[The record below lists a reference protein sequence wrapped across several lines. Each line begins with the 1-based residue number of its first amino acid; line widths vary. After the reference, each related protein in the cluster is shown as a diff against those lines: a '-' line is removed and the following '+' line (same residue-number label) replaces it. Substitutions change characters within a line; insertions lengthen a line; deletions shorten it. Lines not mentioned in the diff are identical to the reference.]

1 VPFPAATRRVARL
14 PSHVTVILRTSR
26 WQLASIVVGWL
37 VSAFVVT
44 FMFSASPSPVGAA
57 LSAVVLAY
65 MWWTYPVSSIVT
77 PESVTVRSVLR
88 HRVVP
93 WSQVTR
99 IRRTKGVWRQ
109 RTVEGR
115 RRLRPAP
122 GAIVLVLGPRRT
134 ILILGHVESREDNEL
149 VVAAVGATSAAL
161 ADSLRLATTG
171 HQ

>member
-1 VPFPAATRRVARL
+1 M
-14 PSHVTVILRTSR
+14 TVLLRTSK
-26 WQLASIVVGWL
+26 WQLAAIVVGWF
-37 VSAFVVT
+37 VSAYVVT
-44 FMFSASPSPVGAA
+44 FTFSASPSPIGAT
-57 LSAVVLAY
+57 LSVVVLAY

-93 WSQVTR
+93 WSEVTR

-115 RRLRPAP
+115 RRLRPTS
-122 GAIVLVLGPRRT
+122 GAIVLVLGARRT
-134 ILILGHVESREDNEL
+134 ILMLGHVESREDNEL
-149 VVAAVGATSAAL
+149 VVAAVGTTSAAL
-161 ADSLRLATTG
+161 ADSLRLAPTG